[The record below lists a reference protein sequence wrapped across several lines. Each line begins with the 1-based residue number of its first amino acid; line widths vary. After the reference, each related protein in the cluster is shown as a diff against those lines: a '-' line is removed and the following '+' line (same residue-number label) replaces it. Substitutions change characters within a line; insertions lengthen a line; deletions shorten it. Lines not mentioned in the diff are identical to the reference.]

1 MPEWCSRSRTLTIR
15 PSDVASVRWYCPDG
29 AWNAQGATEEG
40 RGTLLGPEGAGSS
53 VDHGGLAG
61 PRAAGQALV
70 RTARVSA
77 YAVRWACLRPY
88 LENCTV
94 DASIFV
100 VKLVRAHGGCLG
112 TRSR

>member
-53 VDHGGLAG
+53 VDHGGVSRPSRRGASPGSYGARQRVRG
-61 PRAAGQALV
+61 P
-70 RTARVSA
+70 
-77 YAVRWACLRPY
+77 
-88 LENCTV
+88 
-94 DASIFV
+94 
-100 VKLVRAHGGCLG
+100 LG
-112 TRSR
+112 LPPPVP